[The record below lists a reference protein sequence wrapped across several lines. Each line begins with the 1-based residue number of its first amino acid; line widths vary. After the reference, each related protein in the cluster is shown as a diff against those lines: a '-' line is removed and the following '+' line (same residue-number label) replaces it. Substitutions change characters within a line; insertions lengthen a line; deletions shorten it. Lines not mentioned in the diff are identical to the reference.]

1 MKIFELITPQ
11 EIQPQMKKPH
21 DIEASREKAMY
32 GSSAYGQGKPISKRG
47 IDDAEYSK
55 TNYFPSELQ
64 DDAYYAYIQAV
75 KPLMGGNPYVP
86 EIYKIVKIRDT
97 NGQIIPRYEMRAY
110 EPWRNFKKPELVSI
124 LAKISPVEVESMDP
138 EYTLNDIWYIITGLV
153 HNAARTD
160 KETEDPDLNQVLEII
175 RNVVASNPAFDY
187 DMHGSNFLI
196 RRTPYGPQLVI
207 TDPVQDGGFSTTKSS
222 GKSTWGSKRDSRD
235 LKIASK
241 QLFDD
246 LKGLVSDSVLANK
259 MATPEDVNK
268 LIRRTAVVHKF
279 TIDEL
284 VKSFGDLYHMT
295 PQAYFQDQL
304 QKST

>member
-21 DIEASREKAMY
+21 DIAAGRNKAIY
-32 GSSAYGQGKPISKRG
+32 GASAYGQGKPISKRG

-55 TNYFPSELQ
+55 TNYYPSELQ

-86 EIYKIVKIRDT
+86 EIYKIIKIRDS
-97 NGQIIPRYEMRAY
+97 NGKIIPRYEMRSY

-124 LAKISPVEVESMDP
+124 LAKISPAEVESMDP
-138 EYTLNDIWYIITGLV
+138 DYTSDEIWFAITGLIHHAV
-153 HNAARTD
+153 KAD
-160 KETEDPDLNQVLEII
+160 KETEDPELNQVMEII

-187 DMHGSNFLI
+187 DMHSGNFLI

-222 GKSTWGSKRDSRD
+222 GKSAWGTKRDSLD
-235 LKIASK
+235 LKLASK
-241 QLFDD
+241 QLLDD
-246 LKGLVSDSVLANK
+246 LKGLVSDSVLAK
-259 MATPEDVNK
+259 RMATQDDINKIIRRAAVVNK
-268 LIRRTAVVHKF
+268 FPIA
-279 TIDEL
+279 EL